1 MNANYSLVDG
11 SKLIVEA
18 LALSGVEAFVSYP
31 ITPANWINQ
40 YASQRF
46 PTMILA
52 PDEISVAQWIAGLSS
67 AGKLSATATSFPGL
81 ALMIESINMSFMMEL
96 PMIIVIAQRL
106 GPSTGSATVGAQGD
120 LMLLNGLIS
129 GGYNLPVFSISNL
142 HDCWTVTEKAVHAAV
157 ELRTPVILLTSK
169 EMIMT
174 SRSIDLSSLPTLKK
188 AEFNYYKGPQPYIP
202 YDTDEKL
209 VPPFLSLTNNEHQVR
224 INSSTHDDTG
234 TIKKA
239 TKAALGN
246 TIRLHNKI
254 QRRMSE
260 FLMYEYDQ
268 DQEHDYEQEQ
278 KRSIDVLIVSYDITA
293 EAARDAV
300 RQLRKSG
307 ITVSALYV
315 KSIIPFPK
323 QLMAII
329 NEYQNVI
336 FAEENLTGLLVK
348 MIYGINPPDKIY
360 KVTKIGA
367 MITPQEIIKEAE
379 RCLQAC

>member
-1 MNANYSLVDG
+1 MSSNFSLVDG

-18 LALSGVEAFVSYP
+18 LVQSGVEAFVSYP

-46 PTMILA
+46 PTMTFA

-81 ALMIESINMSFMMEL
+81 ALMVESLNMSFMMEL

-120 LMLLNGLIS
+120 LLLLNSLIS
-129 GGYNLPVFSISNL
+129 GGYNIPVFSTSNL
-142 HDCWTVTEKAVHAAV
+142 EDCWTVTEKAVHTAV
-157 ELRTPVILLTSK
+157 KLRTPVVLLTSK

-174 SRSIDLSSLPTLKK
+174 ARSIDLSTLPELTKVEYDL
-188 AEFNYYKGPQPYIP
+188 YKGTKPYIP
-202 YDTDEKL
+202 YDSDEKL
-209 VPPFLSLTNNEHQVR
+209 VPPFLSLTNNDHQVR
-224 INSSTHDDTG
+224 INSSTHDDSG

-254 QRRMSE
+254 QRRISE
-260 FLMYEYDQ
+260 YLLY
-268 DQEHDYEQEQ
+268 EHDESNE
-278 KRSIDVLIVSYDITA
+278 KNILIVSYDITA
-293 EAARDAV
+293 EATRDAV
-300 RQLRKSG
+300 RQLRESG
-307 ITVSALYV
+307 VNVSALYI
-315 KSIIPFPK
+315 KTIIPFAK
-323 QLMAII
+323 ELMTII
-329 NEYQNVI
+329 NGYENVI

-348 MIYGINPPDKIY
+348 MVYGNNPPKN
-360 KVTKIGA
+360 VTKVNRIGS
-367 MITPQEIIKEAE
+367 MISPSEIIKETE

>member
-1 MNANYSLVDG
+1 MSSNFSLVDG

-18 LALSGVEAFVSYP
+18 LVQSGVEAFVSYP

-46 PTMILA
+46 PTMTFA

-81 ALMIESINMSFMMEL
+81 ALMVESINMSFMMEL

-120 LMLLNGLIS
+120 LMLLNGFIS
-129 GGYNLPVFSISNL
+129 GGYNIPVFSISNL
-142 HDCWTVTEKAVHAAV
+142 EDCWTVTEKAVHTAV
-157 ELRTPVILLTSK
+157 KLRTPVVLLTSK

-174 SRSIDLSSLPTLKK
+174 ARSIDLSTLPELTK
-188 AEFNYYKGPQPYIP
+188 AEYDLYKDTKPYIP
-202 YDTDEKL
+202 YDSDEKL
-209 VPPFLSLTNNEHQVR
+209 VPPFLPLTNNEHQVR
-224 INSSTHDDTG
+224 INSSTHDDSG

-254 QRRMSE
+254 QRRISE
-260 FLMYEYDQ
+260 YLLY
-268 DQEHDYEQEQ
+268 EHDESNE
-278 KRSIDVLIVSYDITA
+278 KNILIVSYDITA
-293 EAARDAV
+293 EATRDAV
-300 RQLRKSG
+300 RQLRENG
-307 ITVSALYV
+307 VNVSALYV
-315 KSIIPFPK
+315 KTIIPFAK
-323 QLMAII
+323 ELMTII
-329 NEYQNVI
+329 NGYENVI

-348 MIYGINPPDKIY
+348 MVYGNNPPKN
-360 KVTKIGA
+360 VTKVNRIGS
-367 MITPQEIIKEAE
+367 MISPSEIIKETE

>member
-1 MNANYSLVDG
+1 MSSNFSLVDG

-18 LALSGVEAFVSYP
+18 LVQSGVEAFVSYP

-46 PTMILA
+46 PTMTFA

-81 ALMIESINMSFMMEL
+81 ALMVESLNMSFMMEL

-120 LMLLNGLIS
+120 LMLLNSLIS
-129 GGYNLPVFSISNL
+129 GGYNIPVFSTSNL
-142 HDCWTVTEKAVHAAV
+142 EDCWIVTEKAVHTAV
-157 ELRTPVILLTSK
+157 KLRTPVVLLTSK

-174 SRSIDLSSLPTLKK
+174 ARSIDLSTLPELTKVEYDL
-188 AEFNYYKGPQPYIP
+188 YKGTKPYIP
-202 YDTDEKL
+202 YDSDEKL
-209 VPPFLSLTNNEHQVR
+209 VPPFLPLTNNEHQVR
-224 INSSTHDDTG
+224 INSSTHDDSG

-254 QRRMSE
+254 QRRI
-260 FLMYEYDQ
+260 FEYLLY
-268 DQEHDYEQEQ
+268 EHDESNE
-278 KRSIDVLIVSYDITA
+278 KNILIVSYDITA
-293 EAARDAV
+293 EATRDAV
-300 RQLRKSG
+300 RQLRESG
-307 ITVSALYV
+307 ISVSALYI
-315 KSIIPFPK
+315 KTIIPFAK
-323 QLMAII
+323 ELMTII
-329 NEYQNVI
+329 NGYENVI

-348 MIYGINPPDKIY
+348 MVYGNNPPKN
-360 KVTKIGA
+360 VTKVNRIGS
-367 MITPQEIIKEAE
+367 MISPSEIIKETE

>member
-1 MNANYSLVDG
+1 MSSNYSLVDG

-18 LALSGVEAFVSYP
+18 LVQSGVEAFVSYP

-46 PTMILA
+46 PTMTFA

-81 ALMIESINMSFMMEL
+81 ALMVESLNMSFMMEL

-120 LMLLNGLIS
+120 LMLLNGFIS
-129 GGYNLPVFSISNL
+129 GGYNIPVFSTSNL
-142 HDCWTVTEKAVHAAV
+142 EDCWTVTEKAVHTAV
-157 ELRTPVILLTSK
+157 KLRTPVVLLTSK

-174 SRSIDLSSLPTLKK
+174 ARSIDLSTLPELTK
-188 AEFNYYKGPQPYIP
+188 AEYDLYKDTKPYIP
-202 YDTDEKL
+202 YDSDEKL
-209 VPPFLSLTNNEHQVR
+209 VPPFLPLTNNEHQVR
-224 INSSTHDDTG
+224 INSSTHDDSG

-254 QRRMSE
+254 QRRISE
-260 FLMYEYDQ
+260 YLLY
-268 DQEHDYEQEQ
+268 EHDESNE
-278 KRSIDVLIVSYDITA
+278 KNILIVSYDITA
-293 EAARDAV
+293 EATRDAV
-300 RQLRKSG
+300 RQLRENG
-307 ITVSALYV
+307 VNVSALYV
-315 KSIIPFPK
+315 KTIIPFAK
-323 QLMAII
+323 ELMTII
-329 NEYQNVI
+329 NEYENVI

-348 MIYGINPPDKIY
+348 MIYGNNPPKN
-360 KVTKIGA
+360 VTKVNRIGS
-367 MITPQEIIKEAE
+367 MISPSEIIKETE

>member
-1 MNANYSLVDG
+1 MATNYSLVDG

-18 LALSGVEAFVSYP
+18 LVQSGVEAFVSYP

-46 PTMILA
+46 PTMTFA
-52 PDEISVAQWIAGLSS
+52 PDEITVAQWIAGLSA

-81 ALMIESINMSFMMEL
+81 ALMVESVNMSFMMEL

-120 LMLLNGLIS
+120 LMFLNSLIS
-129 GGYNLPVFSISNL
+129 GGYNIPVFSISNL
-142 HDCWTVTEKAVHAAV
+142 TDCWTVTEKAVHAAV
-157 ELRTPVILLTSK
+157 ELRTPVVLLTSK

-174 SRSIDLSSLPTLKK
+174 SRSIDLSSLPELKK
-188 AEFNYYKGPQPYIP
+188 AQFDYYQDSKPYTP
-202 YDTDEKL
+202 YEANDKL
-209 VPPFLSLTNNEHQVR
+209 VPPFLSLTNNDHQVR

-254 QRRMSE
+254 QRRINE
-260 FLMYEYDQ
+260 FLVY
-268 DQEHDYEQEQ
+268 EHDED
-278 KRSIDVLIVSYDITA
+278 KDKNILIVSYDITA
-293 EAARDAV
+293 ESTREAV
-300 RQLRKSG
+300 KQLRASG
-307 ITVSALYV
+307 VNVSALYV
-315 KSIIPFPK
+315 KTIIPFAK
-323 QLMAII
+323 ELMAII
-329 NEYQNVI
+329 NEYENVI

-348 MIYGINPPDKIY
+348 MIYGNNPPKNIS
-360 KVTKIGA
+360 KVNRIGA
-367 MITPQEIIKEAE
+367 MISPLEIIKEAE

>member
-1 MNANYSLVDG
+1 MSSNFSLVDG

-18 LALSGVEAFVSYP
+18 LVQSGVEAFVSYP

-46 PTMILA
+46 PTMTFA

-81 ALMIESINMSFMMEL
+81 ALMVESLNMSFMMEL

-120 LMLLNGLIS
+120 LLLLNSLIS
-129 GGYNLPVFSISNL
+129 GGYNIPVFSTSNL
-142 HDCWTVTEKAVHAAV
+142 EDCWIVTEKAVHTAV
-157 ELRTPVILLTSK
+157 KLRTPVVLLTSK

-174 SRSIDLSSLPTLKK
+174 ARSIDLSTLPELTKVEYDL
-188 AEFNYYKGPQPYIP
+188 YKGTKPYIP
-202 YDTDEKL
+202 YDSDEKL
-209 VPPFLSLTNNEHQVR
+209 VPPFLPLTNNEHQVR
-224 INSSTHDDTG
+224 INSSTHDDSG

-254 QRRMSE
+254 QRRISE
-260 FLMYEYDQ
+260 YLFY
-268 DQEHDYEQEQ
+268 EHDASNE
-278 KRSIDVLIVSYDITA
+278 KNILIVSYDITA
-293 EAARDAV
+293 EATRDAV
-300 RQLRKSG
+300 RQLRESG
-307 ITVSALYV
+307 VNVSALYI
-315 KSIIPFPK
+315 KTIIPFAK
-323 QLMAII
+323 ELMTII
-329 NEYQNVI
+329 NGYENVI

-348 MIYGINPPDKIY
+348 MVYGNNPPKN
-360 KVTKIGA
+360 VTKVNRIGS
-367 MITPQEIIKEAE
+367 MISPSEIIKETE